1 MNWLFSTNAKEI
13 GTLYLIFSVFAGMI
27 GTAFSVIIRMEL
39 AAPGVQFLQGDHQLF
54 NVIISAH
61 AFVMIFFMVMP
72 GLVGG
77 FGNIN
82 YIFSLIY
89 KQIFELYLFNLFS
102 EYQEDKNLNKFQN
115 VKSSSN
121 ININPSNLNY
131 KQLYPNKLGPYLAG
145 LIEGDGTIAVHDSNS
160 TAKKYRPMIIIVFK
174 SADLPL
180 AKYLCDLTQCGKVY
194 IKPGRGYVLWQISDL
209 IGVFKIICIING
221 HMRTPKHEVLHRAI
235 NWYNNYII
243 KNKDSKLPI
252 TNYILSNIYPIDCLP
267 LDESTIDNNNWLS
280 GFTDAD
286 GNFSINIH
294 QRKNKNSSRV
304 QPFFRIEVRQNYHRK
319 DIITDENLSYY
330 FVMSKIANYFGV
342 NLYSRS
348 RTINEKVYSSFILM
362 AANQNSLD
370 ITINYF
376 NKFPLLSSKY
386 LDYLDWLK
394 IVEIRKNSSQ
404 TSVYLDIA
412 TQTRKDFNKTR
423 VTFSWK
429 HLINCYIER

>member
-1 MNWLFSTNAKEI
+1 MFSTNAKEI

-221 HMRTPKHEVLHRAI
+221 HMRTPKHEV
-235 NWYNNYII
+235 
-243 KNKDSKLPI
+243 
-252 TNYILSNIYPIDCLP
+252 
-267 LDESTIDNNNWLS
+267 NNNWLS

-429 HLINCYIER
+429 HLINCYIKDNL

>member
-27 GTAFSVIIRMEL
+27 GTAFSVLIRLEL

-61 AFVMIFFMVMP
+61 AFIMIFFMVMP

-77 FGNIN
+77 FGNKN

-89 KQIFELYLFNLFS
+89 KLIFELFYLFSKEYNKINEFS
-102 EYQEDKNLNKFQN
+102 NIKFSSNLNN
-115 VKSSSN
+115 NS
-121 ININPSNLNY
+121 SNLNY

-160 TAKKYRPMIIIVFK
+160 TKKKYRPMIIIVFK

-194 IKPGRGYVLWQISDL
+194 IKPNRGYVLWQINDL
-209 IGVFKIICIING
+209 VGVFKIICIING
-221 HMRTPKHEVLHRAI
+221 YMRTPKYEVLHRAI

-243 KNKDSKLPI
+243 KNKNSKLPI
-252 TNYILSNIYPIDCLP
+252 TNNILSLIYHINCLP
-267 LDESTIDNNNWLS
+267 LDDSEIDSNNWLS

-304 QPFFRIEVRQNYHRK
+304 QPFFRIEIRQNYHRK
-319 DIITDENLSYY
+319 DIIKGENLSY
-330 FVMSKIANYFGV
+330 FFIMSKIANYFGV

-348 RTINEKVYSSFILM
+348 RNINDKVFSSFIFM
-362 AANQNSLD
+362 AANQNSLE

-394 IVEIRKNSSQ
+394 IVEIRQKSSQ
-404 TSVYLDIA
+404 TSVYLDLA
-412 TQTRKDFNKTR
+412 TQTRKDFNKNR

>member
-1 MNWLFSTNAKEI
+1 
-13 GTLYLIFSVFAGMI
+13 
-27 GTAFSVIIRMEL
+27 
-39 AAPGVQFLQGDHQLF
+39 
-54 NVIISAH
+54 
-61 AFVMIFFMVMP
+61 MP

-82 YIFSLIY
+82 YIYSLIY
-89 KQIFELYLFNLFS
+89 KQIFDLYLFYLFS
-102 EYQEDKNLNKFQN
+102 KCQEDKNLDKFINKN
-115 VKSSSN
+115 IKSS
-121 ININPSNLNY
+121 INIPSNLNY

-160 TAKKYRPMIIIVFK
+160 TANKYRPMIMIVFK

-194 IKPGRGYVLWQISDL
+194 IKSGRGYVLWQISDL

-235 NWYNNYII
+235 NWYNDYII
-243 KNKDSKLPI
+243 QNKNNKLSI
-252 TNYILSNIYPIDCLP
+252 IKFILDNIYHIDCLP
-267 LDESTIDNNNWLS
+267 LDDSNIENNNWLS
-280 GFTDAD
+280 GFTDAE
-286 GNFSINIH
+286 GHFSININ
-294 QRKNKNSSRV
+294 QRKNKNQSRV
-304 QPFFRIEVRQNYHRK
+304 QPFFIIEVRQNYHRNEG
-319 DIITDENLSYY
+319 ENLSYY
-330 FVMSKIANYFGV
+330 FIMSKIANYFGV

-348 RTINEKVYSSFILM
+348 RTINEKVFSSFIFM

-386 LDYLDWLK
+386 LDYSDWLK
-394 IVEIRKNSSQ
+394 IVEIRNKSSQ

-412 TQTRKDFNKTR
+412 NQTRKYFNKTR

>member
-1 MNWLFSTNAKEI
+1 MN
-13 GTLYLIFSVFAGMI
+13 
-27 GTAFSVIIRMEL
+27 R
-39 AAPGVQFLQGDHQLF
+39 
-54 NVIISAH
+54 
-61 AFVMIFFMVMP
+61 MP

-77 FGNIN
+77 FGNKN

-89 KQIFELYLFNLFS
+89 KKIFELYLFYLFS
-102 EYQEDKNLNKFQN
+102 KCQEDIKFNIFEN

-121 ININPSNLNY
+121 INTNSSNLNY

-145 LIEGDGTIAVHDSNS
+145 LIEGD
-160 TAKKYRPMIIIVFK
+160 
-174 SADLPL
+174 
-180 AKYLCDLTQCGKVY
+180 LTQCGKVY
-194 IKPGRGYVLWQISDL
+194 IKPNRGYVLWQINDL
-209 IGVFKIICIING
+209 VGVFKLICIING
-221 HMRTPKHEVLHRAI
+221 YMRTPKNEVLHRAI

-243 KNKDSKLPI
+243 KNK
-252 TNYILSNIYPIDCLP
+252 ILSLIYPINCLP
-267 LDESTIDNNNWLS
+267 LDDSAIDNNNWLS

-304 QPFFRIEVRQNYHRK
+304 QPFFRIEIRQNYHRK
-319 DIITDENLSYY
+319 DIITGENLSY
-330 FVMSKIANYFGV
+330 FFIMSKIANYFGV

-348 RTINEKVYSSFILM
+348 RNINDKVFSSFIFM
-362 AANQNSLD
+362 AVNQNSLD

-394 IVEIRKNSSQ
+394 IVEIRKKSSQ
-404 TSVYLDIA
+404 TSVYLDLA
-412 TQTRKDFNKTR
+412 TQTRKDFNKNR

>member
-1 MNWLFSTNAKEI
+1 
-13 GTLYLIFSVFAGMI
+13 
-27 GTAFSVIIRMEL
+27 
-39 AAPGVQFLQGDHQLF
+39 
-54 NVIISAH
+54 
-61 AFVMIFFMVMP
+61 MP

-82 YIFSLIY
+82 YIYSLIY
-89 KQIFELYLFNLFS
+89 KQHLFS
-102 EYQEDKNLNKFQN
+102 KCQEDKILNKF
-115 VKSSSN
+115 VTKDIKSS
-121 ININPSNLNY
+121 INIPSNLNY

-160 TAKKYRPMIIIVFK
+160 TANKYRPMIIIVFK

-180 AKYLCDLTQCGKVY
+180 AKYLCDLTECGKVY
-194 IKPGRGYVLWQISDL
+194 IKSGRGYVLWQISDL

-221 HMRTPKHEVLHRAI
+221 HMRTPKHEVLHLAI
-235 NWYNNYII
+235 NWYNDYII
-243 KNKDSKLPI
+243 KNKNSKLSI
-252 TNYILSNIYPIDCLP
+252 IKFILSNIYHIDCLP
-267 LDESTIDNNNWLS
+267 LDNSTIDNNNWLA

-294 QRKNKNSSRV
+294 QRKNKTYSRV
-304 QPFFRIEVRQNYHRK
+304 QPYFRIEVRHNYHRNN
-319 DIITDENLSYY
+319 IIISDSLSYY
-330 FVMSKIANYFGV
+330 FIMSKIANYLGV

-348 RTINEKVYSSFILM
+348 RTIKDKVFSSFNLM
-362 AANQNSLD
+362 AANQHSLD

-386 LDYLDWLK
+386 LDYSDWLK
-394 IVEIRKNSSQ
+394 IVEIRKKK
-404 TSVYLDIA
+404 TDFLEIA
-412 TQTRKDFNKTR
+412 IQTRKDFNKTR